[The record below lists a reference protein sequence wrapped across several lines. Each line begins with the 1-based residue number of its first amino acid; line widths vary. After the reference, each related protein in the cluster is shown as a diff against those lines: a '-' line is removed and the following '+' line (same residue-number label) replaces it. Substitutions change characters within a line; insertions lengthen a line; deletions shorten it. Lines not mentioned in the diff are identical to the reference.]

1 MEGKMTNEPTH
12 GKQTQRQRR
21 RYVRL
26 EVFSPVE
33 FRTLIIDENKRV
45 RSHPE
50 KRAGVLLNLSGG
62 GVLIS
67 TSDQVNTND
76 LLLLAFEIK
85 GLDALDNILGLVK
98 RVEECEDGERLVGIE
113 FIGVEHF
120 SDPVLV
126 ENLSRLSKNP
136 MGFSDSLKRFVSRY
150 VFQRQL
156 DTETNGDA

>member
-1 MEGKMTNEPTH
+1 MTSHDTRE
-12 GKQTQRQRR
+12 KQTRQQRR

-67 TSDQVNTND
+67 TSDTAAADD
-76 LLLLAFEIK
+76 LLLLTFEIK
-85 GLDALDNILGLVK
+85 GLDALENILGLVK

-113 FIGVEHF
+113 FIGVDHF
-120 SDPVLV
+120 TDPVLV

-136 MGFSDSLKRFVSRY
+136 MGFNDSLKRFVSRY
-150 VFQRQL
+150 VFQRQI